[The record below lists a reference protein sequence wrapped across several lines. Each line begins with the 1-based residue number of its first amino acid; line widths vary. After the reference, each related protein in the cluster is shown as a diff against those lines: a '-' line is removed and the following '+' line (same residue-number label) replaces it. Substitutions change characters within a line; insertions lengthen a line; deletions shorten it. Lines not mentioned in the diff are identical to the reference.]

1 MSPDRLLRSAHHRRW
16 PSHTPAKASRGAFG
30 AFGASAQS
38 EQSAE
43 ALLRAIEAGRQE
55 LNELEQQLKADPDY
69 AYKRAIL
76 LPILQPVLWK
86 LHPSE
91 WADVFAASYARLEIT
106 RDCDRAH
113 AQ

>member
-1 MSPDRLLRSAHHRRW
+1 MSPDRLPRSAHHRRW
-16 PSHTPAKASRGAFG
+16 PSHAPANTSRSRFG
-30 AFGASAQS
+30 APAQS
-38 EQSAE
+38 EHSAE
-43 ALLRAIEAGRQE
+43 AWLRAIEAGRQE

-91 WADVFAASYARLEIT
+91 WAPVFAASYARLEIT
-106 RDCDRAH
+106 RSCDASRA
-113 AQ
+113 Q